1 MSDTLVSIARLPF
14 PFPSSRLCPV
24 SATSPFLLYL
34 PGWKVLSKQLLSG
47 LKEQD
52 GGGVGAEGGAHETS

>member
-14 PFPSSRLCPV
+14 PFPSSCLCPV

-52 GGGVGAEGGAHETS
+52 GGGVCVCV